1 MTFTEIFG
9 KINVSQIKAL
19 KHAIIDIMKS
29 MYPSPLILMNS
40 YLVIFRHY
48 LKRYG
53 KYCPKIQRVQF
64 WFRVFKFTL
73 Q

>member
-1 MTFTEIFG
+1 MTFTEVFG
-9 KINVSQIKAL
+9 KINVSQTKTL
-19 KHAIIDIMKS
+19 KHTIIDIMKS
-29 MYPSPLILMNS
+29 MYPFPLILTNG
-40 YLVIFRHY
+40 YLFRHY
-48 LKRYG
+48 LERYG